1 MPEPGVQKIL
11 ADQST
16 LPQPGGQ
23 IMPLTLLLTPPDF
36 LTFRHPC
43 LQLQH
48 WLVPTKLYIM
58 HLVGE
63 EIKNIKNWKL
73 NKLKVTATTYTYLTE
88 AEIVDWY
95 INSLLLKG
103 RDPCL

>member
-1 MPEPGVQKIL
+1 
-11 ADQST
+11 
-16 LPQPGGQ
+16 
-23 IMPLTLLLTPPDF
+23 
-36 LTFRHPC
+36 
-43 LQLQH
+43 
-48 WLVPTKLYIM
+48 M